1 MAMLSLVLTL
11 LAPALA
17 QDPAC
22 LPLDPVES
30 TRHAWEIWRGNGAA
44 IALAPLEETWAAR
57 DRACAP
63 PSPEQLGRM
72 AQVAGT
78 IANIAGLEAETE
90 RWYLRALGV
99 APDLPFGADLGSES
113 RAVYEALRAR
123 PTPAPLVEAP
133 PPQARPPWMASA
145 AVGGAGL
152 ALAAVGGALWS
163 STLDGPFLD
172 CTDAGYNFGDG
183 GLRACDEALGGHV
196 TGRWLGSVTL
206 MALGGVGAA
215 SGAGLLVRAS
225 AQEAGVMLSVPW

>member
-1 MAMLSLVLTL
+1 MLL
-11 LAPALA
+11 LALLPAARA

-22 LPLDPVES
+22 LPLDPAES

-44 IALAPLEETWAAR
+44 IALAPLEETWGAR
-57 DRACAP
+57 DRACTP

-78 IANIAGLEAETE
+78 IANIAGLDAETE
-90 RWYLRALGV
+90 RWYLRALSV

-123 PTPAPLVEAP
+123 PAPAPLVEAP
-133 PPQARPPWMASA
+133 PLVVRPAW
-145 AVGGAGL
+145 AVPVALGGAGL
-152 ALAAVGGALWS
+152 ALASVGGALWT

-183 GLRACDEALGGHV
+183 GLRACDDELGGHV
-196 TGRWLGSVTL
+196 TARWLGGVSL
-206 MALGGVGAA
+206 LALGGASAA
-215 SGAGLLVRAS
+215 TGAGLYLRAS
-225 AQEAGVMLSVPW
+225 AHETGMTLRVRW